1 MLLKTVFIRNG
12 QTSCGAHSYSSSELQ
27 ERVCQSQVLGYYCRV
42 SFIAAWKAN
51 IDTKSDSLISGY
63 TQLHISEDIFTFC
76 QWSAS
81 RFYATWTQRD
91 ELRWILRGTEK
102 QQVPCSRP
110 AWLYQILGNKSCT
123 CCNANV
129 SLSSKRIPRIMELNI
144 NKQINTTAQS
154 LYSSQILF
162 SKV

>member
-27 ERVCQSQVLGYYCRV
+27 ECVCQLQVLSYYCRV
-42 SFIAAWKAN
+42 SFTAAWKAN

-63 TQLHISEDIFTFC
+63 TQLHISEDIFIFF

-81 RFYATWTQRD
+81 HFYATWTQCD

-102 QQVPCSRP
+102 QQGPCSRP
-110 AWLYQILGNKSCT
+110 AYYLSNKSCA

-129 SLSSKRIPRIMELNI
+129 SLISKRIPRIMELKI

-154 LYSSQILF
+154 LYSSQISL

>member
-27 ERVCQSQVLGYYCRV
+27 ECVCQSQVLSYYCRV

-63 TQLHISEDIFTFC
+63 TQLHISEDIFTFF

-81 RFYATWTQRD
+81 HFYATWTQCD

-102 QQVPCSRP
+102 QPVPCSRS
-110 AWLYQILGNKSCT
+110 ARLCQSLGNKRCV

-129 SLSSKRIPRIMELNI
+129 SLSYKRIPRTMDVS
-144 NKQINTTAQS
+144 NK
-154 LYSSQILF
+154 
-162 SKV
+162 